1 MTHALRLWR
10 RQPVLALAAI
20 LSLALGIGA
29 NTAIFSVLN
38 AVVLRPLPYH
48 DADRLVI
55 AWETTAD
62 NPARWVAPANFVDWS
77 REALRMALLLGGPP
91 LGVALAVGLLIGI
104 AQTLTQLHEPV
115 VGQVPRLIAVVLV
128 TLLALP
134 WLVGR
139 WVTFAVGLIASI
151 PDRL

>member
-77 REALRMALLLGGPP
+77 REARTFTSMAAFDGFAKAHGEAFSEIRPVNTTV
-91 LGVALAVGLLIGI
+91 VARLMDPRWHVELEVEAVLDSAG
-104 AQTLTQLHEPV
+104 
-115 VGQVPRLIAVVLV
+115 
-128 TLLALP
+128 
-134 WLVGR
+134 
-139 WVTFAVGLIASI
+139 
-151 PDRL
+151 